1 MAPTSSM
8 LLQHIGRIENWI
20 DTTVRQN
27 PMYKALR
34 ELGLT
39 EKDGVLFKDL
49 ETGVS
54 FSPSSVT
61 GNFSILDPVS
71 FQEKFN
77 LYVFL
82 IKELDSNMVTFA
94 VELDDRRA
102 EYEVA
107 SIEETIARKGT
118 LWLRNNEGV
127 SKIQVIE
134 VHKMMNFRK
143 LEYYDLSNPKK
154 EKKTQSMRFCRL
166 FLNKK
171 DAYNPMKEGYHDA

>member
-8 LLQHIGRIENWI
+8 LLQHIGKIENWI
-20 DTTVRQN
+20 NTTVRQN
-27 PMYKALR
+27 PMYTALR

-54 FSPSSVT
+54 FSPTSVS
-61 GNFSILDPVS
+61 GNFSILDPIA
-71 FQEKFN
+71 FQERFS
-77 LYVFL
+77 LYVSL
-82 IKELDSNMVTFA
+82 IKGLDSNMVNFA
-94 VELDDRRA
+94 IELDDRRA
-102 EYEVA
+102 EYETVA
-107 SIEETIARKGT
+107 IEETISRKGT

-127 SKIQVIE
+127 SKIQV
-134 VHKMMNFRK
+134 VALHKMMNFRK